1 MGDIGACEEEVNM
14 RCSNS
19 RAISGIVVACIAVL
33 FGGNGVGET
42 RPSQNAVALR
52 VMTYNIHHA
61 EGLDGKVDLDRIA
74 AVIRAADADV
84 VCLQEVDRDLP
95 RTQHLDFP
103 RLLGEKLGMTVVFDP
118 NYQFDGGDYGNATL
132 TRIAVTSFE
141 NLKLPAPQGIEPRG
155 CLRTTVRLG
164 THTVDILNAHLGLD
178 EKQRQEQASAIL
190 KSLRDV
196 PTVLAGDMNEP
207 ATSPGVSALLTRLR
221 DTAEKNAARKS
232 GPSPAEKTTPKI
244 DFIFVSKDVE
254 VLSCRVLATPE
265 TAASDH
271 LPYVA
276 EVSVRTPPDKAA
288 NDGIYD
294 NDDERVTDAITE
306 GN

>member
-1 MGDIGACEEEVNM
+1 
-14 RCSNS
+14 
-19 RAISGIVVACIAVL
+19 
-33 FGGNGVGET
+33 
-42 RPSQNAVALR
+42 
-52 VMTYNIHHA
+52 
-61 EGLDGKVDLDRIA
+61 
-74 AVIRAADADV
+74 
-84 VCLQEVDRDLP
+84 
-95 RTQHLDFP
+95 
-103 RLLGEKLGMTVVFDP
+103 
-118 NYQFDGGDYGNATL
+118 
-132 TRIAVTSFE
+132 
-141 NLKLPAPQGIEPRG
+141 
-155 CLRTTVRLG
+155 
-164 THTVDILNAHLGLD
+164 VDILNAHLGLD
-178 EKQRQEQASAIL
+178 EKQRQEQVSAIL

-196 PTVLAGDMNEP
+196 PTVLAGDMNGP